1 MCCSEFVQL
10 RAQRVI
16 IWKRPTRAQTILNE
30 NPLTQRV
37 VRLLRSCPTSKRG
50 ERKRKMSDD
59 EYFSA
64 AFLFLLLLL
73 SFVPPLENRRNSR
86 ADLVQVAQQGK
97 QSGERKQQD
106 IIRCVHFSQIT
117 QMPVSAGIFNY
128 FLN

>member
-1 MCCSEFVQL
+1 
-10 RAQRVI
+10 
-16 IWKRPTRAQTILNE
+16 
-30 NPLTQRV
+30 
-37 VRLLRSCPTSKRG
+37 
-50 ERKRKMSDD
+50 MSDD

-64 AFLFLLLLL
+64 AFLFFLLLL

-117 QMPVSAGIFNY
+117 RMPVSAGIFNY